1 MRTAILFLTLFSSC
15 IAPATPKHTETYYD
29 RLERQQRKIDTLQSL
44 LDSCGLHRTYQKD
57 AYITLQREKY
67 GE

>member
-1 MRTAILFLTLFSSC
+1 MRLTILLLTLFSSC
-15 IAPATPKHTETYYD
+15 IAPATPKHTETAFD
-29 RLERQQRKIDTLQSL
+29 RLECLQRKIDTLQSL